1 VNGFVFSL
9 AALLKYRKNRRD
21 HCQRL
26 LAQILADEAGLL
38 SQRGKLIAQRE
49 RQFEEIRGLSRKGHV
64 TVDGAATRR
73 YHSIQLLGNVRG
85 VDERRQLVA
94 KQLLLCRQALSKAD
108 ADVKVLERLEEKQR
122 AAFIYRAEQ
131 RAQHE
136 REDAWTSRW
145 LLEKTR

>member
-1 VNGFVFSL
+1 
-9 AALLKYRKNRRD
+9 
-21 HCQRL
+21 
-26 LAQILADEAGLL
+26 
-38 SQRGKLIAQRE
+38 
-49 RQFEEIRGLSRKGHV
+49 
-64 TVDGAATRR
+64 
-73 YHSIQLLGNVRG
+73 

-145 LLEKTR
+145 LLEKSR